1 MIVAAHAAALP
12 ASADPALKIDSNL
25 IWDISEPWFGG
36 FSGLEV
42 SPDGQ
47 SLTII
52 SDRGVLV
59 TARLI
64 RSADTVTGIELLSVD
79 PLRQADGTALQGD
92 LIDAEGLAIDAD
104 GQAFLSF
111 ENKHRVM
118 ALDLSRGITTPLAS
132 YKDFEQLGFNTGLEA
147 LAIHPDGRL
156 FTLSEGKA
164 DETGST
170 PLYQLHGGRWTIS
183 HRVPLKGP
191 FVPVG
196 ADFDDN
202 GRFYLLERTLSPLG
216 FRSRIRRFDLDAGPN
231 AVETLVST
239 IPGTFDNLEAL
250 SVWRDPMGQIR
261 LTLISDDNFL
271 SLQRTQ
277 IVEYVIKE

>member
-1 MIVAAHAAALP
+1 ME
-12 ASADPALKIDSNL
+12 IDSNL
-25 IWDISEPWFGG
+25 FWDVPEPWFGG
-36 FSGLEV
+36 FSGMEV

-64 RSADTVTGIELLSVD
+64 RAADTVTGIELLSVD
-79 PLRQADGTALQGD
+79 PLRQADGTPLQDG
-92 LIDAEGLAIDAD
+92 LIDAEGLATDAG
-104 GQAFLSF
+104 GQAFVSF

-132 YKDFEQLGFNTGLEA
+132 YKDFAQLGFNTGLEA
-147 LAIHPDGRL
+147 LAIHPDGWL

-164 DETGST
+164 DETGTT
-170 PLYQLHGGRWTIS
+170 PLYQLKDGRWRIS

-196 ADFDDN
+196 ADFDDS

-250 SVWRDPMGQIR
+250 SVWRDPLGQTR
-261 LTLISDDNFL
+261 LVLISDDNFL

>member
-1 MIVAAHAAALP
+1 MIVAANAAALP
-12 ASADPALKIDSNL
+12 ASADPAMEIDSNL
-25 IWDISEPWFGG
+25 FWDVPEPWFGG

-52 SDRGVLV
+52 SDRGVV
-59 TARLI
+59 ATARLI
-64 RSADTVTGIELLSVD
+64 RSSGTVTAIELLSVD
-79 PLRQADGTALQGD
+79 PLRQADGTVLQDG
-92 LIDAEGLAIDAD
+92 LIDAEGLAIGAD
-104 GQAFLSF
+104 GRAFISF
-111 ENKHRVM
+111 ENEHRVM
-118 ALDLSRGITTPLAS
+118 AFDLSQGITTPLAAH
-132 YKDFEQLGFNTGLEA
+132 KDFEQLDYNTGLEA

-164 DETGST
+164 DETGTT

-202 GRFYLLERTLSPLG
+202 GSLYLLERTLSPLG

-231 AVETLVST
+231 MIETLVST
-239 IPGTFDNLEAL
+239 VPGTFDNLEAL
-250 SVWRDPMGQIR
+250 SVWRDPMGQTR
-261 LTLISDDNFL
+261 LMLISDDNFL

-277 IVEYVIKE
+277 IVEYIVKE